1 MAGNTGTTRVDS
13 SEPDLTRPVGSPVD
27 KGPQHTCRGITNVNH
42 SARIVLL
49 TLAVVATSI
58 AATRPIAMRVD
69 IEPLRAA
76 GADTV
81 VEVSIQIAPEDR
93 SAIGRRVVLQ
103 MELTREKTTIDRVA
117 RSVDLD
123 SNGQARVEVAWPP
136 GAYDVRIEVE
146 GATGEES
153 GLWLGKTRVPRF
165 EPETPPAPGSAE
177 AAAATVAGSGL
188 AATSP
193 APPPRSDAAAE
204 TEPPAQSP
212 REAGTVEEAAEPV
225 GMAAPTVADWGRDDP
240 ALADLTLLVTDRSR
254 PVPGLDRDSLEL
266 RVNGAPTAIES
277 MGSAANTPLFLGL
290 AVDTSASMA
299 GQLPEMSRLLSGL
312 AIRTLGSEGGL
323 FLVTADPEPTVA
335 LAWGATPSDLANAL
349 ARPGRSDEVDVIG
362 LITTALDQF
371 QGRTGRTF
379 LIVVTDGAHVTTKSD
394 WKNVTPVV
402 DAAGIPIFVLGVRA
416 ETLKDRARR
425 DLDRL
430 AASTGGKSYLVQE
443 SGMLNMTIDHIA
455 DLIAGSYAIRFQR
468 STGTELN
475 KIAISTGNKD
485 HTVLHPKTVR

>member
-1 MAGNTGTTRVDS
+1 MM
-13 SEPDLTRPVGSPVD
+13 
-27 KGPQHTCRGITNVNH
+27 NVKH
-42 SARIVLL
+42 CVRIVLV
-49 TLAVVATSI
+49 TLAVVSTSL

-76 GADTV
+76 GTDTV
-81 VEVSIQIAPEDR
+81 VEVGIQIAPEDR
-93 SAIGRRVVLQ
+93 SAIGRRVILQ
-103 MELTREKTTIDRVA
+103 MELTREKATIDRVA

-136 GAYDVRIEVE
+136 GAYDVRVEVE
-146 GATGEES
+146 SATGEES

-165 EPETPPAPGSAE
+165 EPEAPAAPESA
-177 AAAATVAGSGL
+177 APAAATVAGSGV
-188 AATSP
+188 AASP
-193 APPPRSDAAAE
+193 PSPSPRSDAAPE
-204 TEPPAQSP
+204 TEPAAQP
-212 REAGTVEEAAEPV
+212 PHEAGTVEEAVEPV
-225 GMAAPTVADWGRDDP
+225 GIAAPAVTDRGRDDP
-240 ALADLTLLVTDRSR
+240 ALADLTLVVTDRSR
-254 PVPGLDRDSLEL
+254 PVPGLDRGSLEL
-266 RVNGAPTAIES
+266 RVNGTSTAIES
-277 MGSAANTPLFLGL
+277 LGSAANTPLFLGL
-290 AVDTSASMA
+290 AVDTSASMDS
-299 GQLPEMSRLLSGL
+299 QLPEMSRLLSGL
-312 AIRTLGSEGGL
+312 AIRTLGSDGGL
-323 FLVTADPEPTVA
+323 FLVTADPEPAVT
-335 LAWGATPSDLANAL
+335 LEWGATPSDLANAL

-371 QGRTGRTF
+371 EGRTGRRF

-443 SGMLNMTIDHIA
+443 SGMLSMTSDHIA

-468 STGTELN
+468 STGATLN
-475 KIAISTGNKD
+475 KITISTGNKD
-485 HTVLHPKTVR
+485 HTVLYPKTVR